1 MIDLWD
7 VTAAIVARIEA
18 LIPSGYTQD
27 ADDAWRQT
35 ETPLIPEFMPEH
47 LAHLAF
53 WLDDRDGGTI
63 HSRQNADDAIE
74 MRPRLV
80 VRFLARLRP
89 NSRNAD
95 WGLGQTAMMALL
107 RELNNWQPA
116 EFDILLDDAIYT
128 SRVVGN
134 DYLACE
140 LRLRAVYQTSAV

>member
-1 MIDLWD
+1 MIEPWD
-7 VTAAIVARIEA
+7 VRAAIVARIEA
-18 LIPSGYTQD
+18 LTPSGYSQD
-27 ADDAWRQT
+27 NDDAWRES

-53 WLDDRDGGTI
+53 WLDDRDGTTVP
-63 HSRQNADDAIE
+63 SRENSAEAIE
-74 MRPRLV
+74 LRPRLT

-89 NSRNAD
+89 NSRNDD
-95 WGLGQTAMMALL
+95 WVLAQRAQMALI
-107 RELNNWQPA
+107 RQLNNWQPA